1 MSGKIYG
8 KIWESGEKTTAA
20 ASIRTARPRQ
30 AKETR
35 RTSDQQDDYPH
46 AAAADKDAAATRAGI
61 SDVCAGDPGI
71 RPEGA
76 YTIYPCNQDIVD
88 YFRLRSP
95 RPILWVDI
103 DFTPVGIAHMR
114 LKRSSTDLKVSRTI
128 NIHAHAYYR
137 LQSLSPNHGIAKFLD
152 DLVDFYLEKHPH
164 LLRPVSSSEV

>member
-1 MSGKIYG
+1 MGK
-8 KIWESGEKTTAA
+8 WETTTAT
-20 ASIRTARPRQ
+20 ASISTADR
-30 AKETR
+30 AKTGKR
-35 RTSDQQDDYPH
+35 DPTQICSTGNLHQQDDYPH
-46 AAAADKDAAATRAGI
+46 AAAADKDVVVARVGI
-61 SDVCAGDPGI
+61 SDICAGNPGI

-76 YTIYPCNQDIVD
+76 YTIYLCNQDIVD

-114 LKRSSTDLKVSRTI
+114 HKRSSTDPKVSRTI

-137 LQSLSPNHGIAKFLD
+137 LQSLSPNHGMANFLD